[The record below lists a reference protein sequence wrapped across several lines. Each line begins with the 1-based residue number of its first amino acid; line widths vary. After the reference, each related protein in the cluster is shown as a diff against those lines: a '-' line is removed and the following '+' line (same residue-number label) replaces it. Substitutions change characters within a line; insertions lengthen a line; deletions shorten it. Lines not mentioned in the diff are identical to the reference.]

1 MGEERDCNDG
11 PPLEHHSIPV
21 CCFRGVLGCFSKL
34 SWLWNSLLLSFLA
47 VFSQQATV
55 LPGSAL

>member
-1 MGEERDCNDG
+1 MGEEQDCNDG
-11 PPLEHHSIPV
+11 PPLVHHSVPV
-21 CCFRGVLGCFSKL
+21 CCLCGVLGCFSKL